1 MGGKTIFGKKTGRTF
16 PNLRKFINPQTPKK
30 AQQTLGKENT
40 NKTKQQYITI
50 KLLTKIKETLQS
62 SWGWWG
68 RGHVVHRRTTICHH
82 FGGVGRENPTD
93 RRAWWP
99 AAHSVVES
107 DSTEHV
113 GSQEERGWRHAQD
126 QLIPVRRPR
135 ILFSKQWEAREGLPW
150 GMTSSDLGSGKSTLA
165 SRELSAS
172 LD

>member
-1 MGGKTIFGKKTGRTF
+1 MNLSMVKHRYSKIAEPWCAVRYQSAKHNHRRMGGKTIFGKNTGRTF

-68 RGHVVHRRTTICHH
+68 GGHVVHRRTTICHH

-113 GSQEERGWRHAQD
+113 GSQEERGWRHAQE
-126 QLIPVRRPR
+126 QLIPVRR
-135 ILFSKQWEAREGLPW
+135 
-150 GMTSSDLGSGKSTLA
+150 A
-165 SRELSAS
+165 SNLVQ
-172 LD
+172 